1 MRTYS
6 WGFDEGP
13 RFSVDVPDDS
23 ELVTA
28 STTYEDLL
36 HPSGKR
42 IHQKI
47 LTVKLYF
54 LDAEDIEDA
63 DEAKAIL
70 TVIGDDSA

>member
-1 MRTYS
+1 VRTYA

-13 RFSVDVPDDS
+13 RFTVEVPDDS

-36 HPSGKR
+36 HPSGQR

-54 LDAEDIEDA
+54 LDAEDIEDS
-63 DEAKAIL
+63 EESKAVL
-70 TVIGDDSA
+70 TVIGENA